1 VKKMKS
7 LALTLIIVAAF
18 MVPVV
23 ATAQTYQSG
32 GAPPTAPISQPL
44 VREGTIA
51 VKMVEV
57 FKLGATTDEV
67 EAENL
72 LVSAG
77 IAPRNGWIADYPV
90 TPDIANELREAVSD
104 AADSGTLAMKKEEA
118 VLAFDGILSEYNL
131 AVKPDTSGQ
140 AAEEQAAAY
149 PDNTVIDDYYYD
161 EGPPVVTYYA
171 PPPYYAHLYSWVPY
185 PFWWWNFSFPGF
197 FVLVDF
203 HRPFFF
209 HNRLVL
215 VSNHFFDHR
224 TRRFVR
230 FDHRNRFN
238 DRLFVDRGRKIREV
252 NRTDIR
258 VVGPTEVRRGA
269 ERVFNTDR
277 GRGRSG
283 GETRRLDVDRT
294 RGGSGGDNRRID
306 VDRSRG
312 RSSGGGDRRF
322 DIDRGRGRSG
332 GDNRSFDVDRTRGGS
347 DREVR
352 SGGRGG
358 RTDNRA
364 FAPSSANVRTVG
376 PSRRD
381 GSFVSPSGRDGNVS
395 RAVERRFSPLSDR
408 SGSSSRGS
416 SFTRQMDRSPRV
428 STPSRSS
435 SSGGTRLFSA
445 PSGGDRMFR
454 SSGSRGSSPSF
465 GSGRGSSGGGRSR
478 R

>member
-1 VKKMKS
+1 MKS
-7 LALTLIIVAAF
+7 LVLTLIMVAAF
-18 MVPVV
+18 VMVPVV
-23 ATAQTYQSG
+23 TIAQTYQSG
-32 GAPPTAPISQPL
+32 GAPSNAPISQPL

-57 FKLGATTDEV
+57 FKLGATTSEV

-72 LVSAG
+72 LVSVG

-90 TPDIANELREAVSD
+90 TPDIASELREAVID
-104 AADSGTLAMKKEEA
+104 AADSGTLAMKGDEA
-118 VLAFDGILSEYNL
+118 VLAFDGILGEYNL
-131 AVKPDTSGQ
+131 AVKADTSGQ
-140 AAEEQAAAY
+140 YAEGQSATY
-149 PDNTVIDDYYYD
+149 PDNTVINNYYYD

-171 PPPYYAHLYSWVPY
+171 PPPYYADLYSWVPY
-185 PFWWWNFSFPGF
+185 PFWWWNFRFSGF

-209 HNRLVL
+209 HNRFVL

-224 TRRFVR
+224 TRTFVR

-238 DRLFVDRGRKIREV
+238 DRLFVDRGRKLVNV

-283 GETRRLDVDRT
+283 GDARRLDVDRT
-294 RGGSGGDNRRID
+294 RGGSGGGDRRID
-306 VDRSRG
+306 T
-312 RSSGGGDRRF
+312 
-322 DIDRGRGRSG
+322 DRGRGRSG
-332 GDNRSFDVDRTRGGS
+332 GGNRSFDVDRNRGSSGS
-347 DREVR
+347 REIR
-352 SGGRGG
+352 SGGRETNTG
-358 RTDNRA
+358 NRA
-364 FAPSSANVRTVG
+364 FAPSSASVRTVG

-381 GSFVSPSGRDGNVS
+381 GASVSSSGRDGNDS
-395 RAVERRFSPLSDR
+395 RSVERTFRPPSDR
-408 SGSSSRGS
+408 SGSSNRGS

-435 SSGGTRLFSA
+435 SSGGTRSFSA

-454 SSGSRGSSPSF
+454 SSGDRGFSPSF
-465 GSGRGSSGGGRSR
+465 GSSGRGSSGGGRR